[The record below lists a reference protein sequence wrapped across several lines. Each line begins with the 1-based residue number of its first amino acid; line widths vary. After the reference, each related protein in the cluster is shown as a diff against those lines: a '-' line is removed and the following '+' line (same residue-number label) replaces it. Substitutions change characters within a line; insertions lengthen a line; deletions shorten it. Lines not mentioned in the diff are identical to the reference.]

1 MAKILVIEDDFELT
15 RLITKAMQAERHQLE
30 STGDGSE
37 GLRLSQG
44 GSFDLLI
51 IDLELP
57 RLDGLEICRQYREAN
72 GPAAILILTGKAQI
86 ADKEAG
92 FFAGADDYL
101 TKPFSLRELSLRV
114 NALLRR
120 PPAPA
125 HQFTIALG
133 PLSLDMKT
141 HKIFKDGMPL
151 HLTPQDFSLLEFFLR
166 HPNQVFSAEEL
177 LAKVWP
183 TDDCSSVQALRSS
196 IKRIRLQIDDGEK
209 SGSMI
214 ESFRKIGYMLVV

>member
-1 MAKILVIEDDFELT
+1 
-15 RLITKAMQAERHQLE
+15 
-30 STGDGSE
+30 
-37 GLRLSQG
+37 
-44 GSFDLLI
+44 
-51 IDLELP
+51 
-57 RLDGLEICRQYREAN
+57 
-72 GPAAILILTGKAQI
+72 
-86 ADKEAG
+86 
-92 FFAGADDYL
+92 
-101 TKPFSLRELSLRV
+101 
-114 NALLRR
+114 
-120 PPAPA
+120 
-125 HQFTIALG
+125 
-133 PLSLDMKT
+133 MKT

>member
-15 RLITKAMQAERHQLE
+15 RLISKALQAERYQIE
-30 STGDGSE
+30 SAGDGSE

-57 RLDGLEICRQYREAN
+57 KLGGLEICRQYRETN
-72 GPAAILILTGKAQI
+72 GPAAILILTGKAHI

-101 TKPFSLRELSLRV
+101 TKPFSLRELLLRV

-120 PPAPA
+120 PPAPSQ
-125 HQFTIALG
+125 QFQIAAG

-141 HKIFKDGMPL
+141 HKIFKNGLPL
-151 HLTPQDFSLLEFFLR
+151 PLSPQDFCLLEFFLK
-166 HPNQVFSAEEL
+166 HPNQVFSPEEL
-177 LAKVWP
+177 LAEVWP
-183 TDDCSSVQALRSS
+183 TDDCNSIQALRSS
-196 IKRIRLQIDDGEK
+196 IKRIRLQINDAEK

-214 ESFRKIGYMLVV
+214 KSLRKIGYMLVV